1 MVDKV
6 LIEETKKFMWDGQ
19 AYEDK
24 NAADAAAKAYEDRGF
39 EVRRHSQD
47 SHVSLYTR
55 RVVTDVVVDG

>member
-6 LIEETKKFMWDGQ
+6 LMDETKKFMWDGQ
-19 AYEDK
+19 AYEDTQ
-24 NAADAAAKAYEDRGF
+24 AADTAAQEYEAKGF
-39 EVRRHSQD
+39 EVRRASHD